1 MRLGTS
7 TGILLVVIGIV
18 LVVLGL
24 AVMTGAFGWFGH
36 LPGDI
41 RIERGNTRVYIPVT
55 SMILVSVVLT
65 VVVNIIVRFFR

>member
-1 MRLGTS
+1 MAISPGTF
-7 TGILLVVIGIV
+7 LVAIGIA
-18 LVVLGL
+18 LVVLGV

-41 RIERGNTRVYIPVT
+41 HIERGTTRIYIPIT

-65 VVVNIIVRFFR
+65 IVVNIVVRFFR